1 MGRITYHPRP
11 KNKSLHNNTIKEKDT
26 EINYE
31 SNKHEDDGAIN
42 IEALSAMK
50 PENIRAIGDVSCDYH
65 IYLEDYVYTYLY
77 QYACL
82 DLKKEQSA
90 IFVGKIS
97 KETKEV
103 AIWGVIPIDEDM
115 LERKDEWLSKEAIE
129 YAEKERDEYFEGSQ
143 IVGWMHMQ
151 PGYGTMI
158 TVKELKIHREFFTK
172 EIGIILLLDPINR
185 IETFCICEGE
195 ELREQTGYYMYYER
209 NEQMQ
214 RYMLEHPLIKQE
226 MKKVE
231 DNVVAQFREI
241 GKKRK
246 NQYIQRRKT
255 NMVILGA
262 SVILI
267 VLSAI
272 ITRQGASDNNLNTA
286 MNNEVL
292 TQNEAVLAKEVF
304 ANGEE
309 ALSDEDVGV
318 KVIINKEE
326 LNDQQ
331 NSELN
336 NQQNNNEMAEDMG
349 SSSDSIQV
357 AQIGDEDALQV
368 SNQVE
373 SNEEVQNVSIKE
385 KVNVSEEKED
395 KQEVVK
401 TIHSEQ
407 EIIEEVA
414 EDKETEA
421 VKYKEYIIQ
430 PGDTLRKIS
439 FQHYQTET
447 KARDIAKFN
456 NMTNTDHIQI
466 GQKIKIPL
474 E

>member
-11 KNKSLHNNTIKEKDT
+11 KNKNIHNTVSKEKDLK
-26 EINYE
+26 IKYE
-31 SNKHEDDGAIN
+31 SKKHEDEPDDN
-42 IEALSAMK
+42 IEELSIMK

-103 AIWGVIPIDEDM
+103 AIWGVIPIGEDM
-115 LERKDEWLSKEAIE
+115 LDRQDEWLSKEAIK
-129 YAEKERDEYFEGSQ
+129 YAEKERDEYFEGAQ

-158 TVKELKIHREFFTK
+158 TVKELKIHREFFLQET
-172 EIGIILLLDPINR
+172 GVILLLDPINH

-214 RYMLEHPLIKQE
+214 RYMLEHPLIKME
-226 MKKVE
+226 MKEVE

-241 GKKRK
+241 GRKRK
-246 NQYIQRRKT
+246 NQYIQRKKT

-267 VLSAI
+267 ILSAI
-272 ITRQGASDNNLNTA
+272 TSKTGASDNRLNTDINNQVITQDEEVLA
-286 MNNEVL
+286 EEVLANNEETV
-292 TQNEAVLAKEVF
+292 A
-304 ANGEE
+304 
-309 ALSDEDVGV
+309 DEDVGV

-326 LNDQQ
+326 TDNK
-331 NSELN
+331 
-336 NQQNNNEMAEDMG
+336 QNNNETAEEM
-349 SSSDSIQV
+349 SSSSNNIEV
-357 AQIGDEDALQV
+357 AQIGEEALVQLNSKEVANEQIQDASDKDIS
-368 SNQVE
+368 SNGA
-373 SNEEVQNVSIKE
+373 
-385 KVNVSEEKED
+385 ED
-395 KQEVVK
+395 KVVQEAVK
-401 TIHSEQ
+401 TIHSEG
-407 EIIEEVA
+407 EIIEEVI
-414 EDKETEA
+414 EEKET
-421 VKYKEYIIQ
+421 VKYKEYIIE

-439 FQHYQTET
+439 FKHYQTET

-466 GQKIKIPL
+466 GERIKIPL